1 MYEIIKY
8 KFKKE
13 LLDEI
18 KKYRYGGNW
27 PVVYILENGKEAYIG
42 EAGSVYRRSQQH
54 LKNPERL
61 NLNSIVIIAD
71 DEYNKSATL
80 DIESSLIKYM
90 SGDGKYLLQNGNA
103 GIQESNYY
111 DRERYQAK
119 FSIIW
124 NELKKRKFVNND
136 LLQIENSDLFKY
148 SPYKSLSVDQLSV
161 VESVLDSIKKGENS
175 SFLISGE
182 PGTGKTIV
190 ASYLMKLLASKNWSK
205 DLKIGLVIP
214 MAPLRKTLKKVF
226 KSVKDLKPN
235 MIIGPHDVV
244 KEEYDLLI
252 VDEAHRL
259 KRRVNLT
266 NFPSYDSVNL
276 QLGLKEGTQ
285 LDWIMKSSRNQ
296 IFFYDS
302 NQSILPA
309 DIRSEELRNYQFQSY
324 ELISQMRVRGGED
337 YIKYI
342 RDILN
347 VEQKGRIPFS
357 NYEFKIFDDVRDMVG
372 LIKEKNKEH
381 GLSRLLAG
389 YAWEWKTKN
398 NEYIDYD
405 IDIEGV
411 RLKWNSVT
419 EDWVNSPNAI
429 NEVGCIHTIQGY
441 DLNYAGV
448 IIGPEVSYDDF
459 KEEIVVD
466 KNKYLDFNGRRA
478 ISDLN
483 ELEIYIKNIYKTL
496 LTRGLYGTY
505 IYAVDEKLREYLKR
519 FA

>member
-1 MYEIIKY
+1 MYEIREY

-13 LLDEI
+13 FLDEI
-18 KKYRYGGNW
+18 KAYRYGENW

-54 LKNPERL
+54 LKNPEKL
-61 NLNSIVIIAD
+61 NLNNIIIIAD

-80 DIESSLIKYM
+80 DIESLLIKYM

-124 NELKKRKFVNND
+124 QELKKRELVNND

-148 SPYKSLSVDQLSV
+148 SPYKSLSLDQLSV
-161 VESVLDSIKKGENS
+161 VERVLSSIKKGENI

-182 PGTGKTIV
+182 PGTGKTVV

-226 KSVKDLKPN
+226 KSVKGLKPN

-276 QLGLKEGTQ
+276 QLGLKDGTQ
-285 LDWIMKSSRNQ
+285 LDWIMKSSRYQ

-309 DIRSEELRNYQFQSY
+309 DIRSEEIQNRP
-324 ELISQMRVRGGED
+324 
-337 YIKYI
+337 
-342 RDILN
+342 
-347 VEQKGRIPFS
+347 KG
-357 NYEFKIFDDVRDMVG
+357 
-372 LIKEKNKEH
+372 
-381 GLSRLLAG
+381 
-389 YAWEWKTKN
+389 T
-398 NEYIDYD
+398 
-405 IDIEGV
+405 
-411 RLKWNSVT
+411 
-419 EDWVNSPNAI
+419 
-429 NEVGCIHTIQGY
+429 
-441 DLNYAGV
+441 
-448 IIGPEVSYDDF
+448 
-459 KEEIVVD
+459 
-466 KNKYLDFNGRRA
+466 
-478 ISDLN
+478 
-483 ELEIYIKNIYKTL
+483 
-496 LTRGLYGTY
+496 
-505 IYAVDEKLREYLKR
+505 
-519 FA
+519 